1 MFVLIK
7 IINFIIDLPKN
18 IVIFIIKIYQKTISP
33 DHGILKRVFPHG
45 YCRFTP
51 TCSQYGL
58 EAIKKYGVIKGGIKT
73 IWRIVRCNP
82 FNKGGYDP
90 VK

>member
-1 MFVLIK
+1 MNFFYFLKLIL
-7 IINFIIDLPKN
+7 NLPKQLS
-18 IVIFIIKIYQKTISP
+18 ITFIKVYQKTLSP
-33 DHGILKRVFPHG
+33 DSGLFKRLYPHG

-58 EAIKKYGVIKGGIKT
+58 EAIKKYGFFKGWAKA
-73 IWRIVRCNP
+73 IWRILRCNP

-90 VK
+90 LK